1 MFAPTVI
8 QIILLG
14 CAGLL
19 VWAAASDILH
29 FRIPNRLSLA
39 IAALWPAYLLAGWS
53 AGAPLDSLAGGLIA
67 GLGVFA
73 AGFMLFNLGLL
84 GGGDVKL
91 MSATALW
98 AGLAGLV
105 PFVLIVAAAGGI
117 LSLGMIAA
125 TGVSYMRQPALRPA
139 ALPMWRALLRQPAP
153 YGVAIAIGGLFTL
166 ARLAGFS
173 FAF

>member
-8 QIILLG
+8 QIVLLG

-19 VWAAASDILH
+19 VWAAASDMLR
-29 FRIPNRLSLA
+29 FRIPNRVSLA
-39 IAALWPAYLLAGWS
+39 IAALWPAYLLASWIG
-53 AGAPLDSLAGGLIA
+53 GVPVAPLGGLIA

-73 AGFMLFNLGLL
+73 AGFLLFNRGLL

-98 AGLAGLV
+98 AGLSGLA
-105 PFVLIVAAAGGI
+105 PFVIIVAAAGGL
-117 LSLGMIAA
+117 LSLGMVAA
-125 TGVSYMRQPALRPA
+125 TGLSYMRQPALRPA
-139 ALPMWRALLRQPAP
+139 GLPMWRALLRQPAP
-153 YGVAIAIGGLFTL
+153 YGVAIAAGGLFTL

-173 FAF
+173 FAL